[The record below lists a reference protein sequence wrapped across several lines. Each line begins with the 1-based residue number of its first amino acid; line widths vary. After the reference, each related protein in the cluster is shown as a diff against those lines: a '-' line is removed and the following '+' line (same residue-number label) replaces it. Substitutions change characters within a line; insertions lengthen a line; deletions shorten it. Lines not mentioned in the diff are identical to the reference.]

1 MTPRLG
7 SLLALALV
15 LLLGAACL
23 GGSDDSATPA
33 RSSEDFIVGRPQGR
47 TGIGD
52 VDRAIRRFE
61 NTRADLIGLF
71 RAQPWFQDGLDAQ
84 ESLFAERAITFAG
97 GQQAS
102 SFQSLNQASIRDKL
116 FLHERVALRTRE
128 IDLLLVYEPGDDG
141 PRQLAL
147 LKAILPVL
155 EGELNVE
162 FPEPAITVVNGNYPI
177 NDYNP
182 GGFIRLARCCDLS
195 PFVVAHELAHTYWS
209 AGPFWFNEGMADIY
223 ATLVLQRLDEQP
235 PEGWRGFPNDIDSF
249 YADRKR
255 AVTSGRF
262 PDLPLPRRFGS
273 DGLYEAAD
281 VFLLNIR
288 EIIGAQAFA
297 EAASQIYLASDF
309 GRFNVR
315 EKRVEDIVLAHTSP
329 EDRDDVMLLFNR
341 QVWGDNGEEYER
353 LKDFEGS

>member
-1 MTPRLG
+1 M
-7 SLLALALV
+7 LALV
-15 LLLGAACL
+15 LVLLFGVACL
-23 GGSDDSATPA
+23 GGSGDSASPA
-33 RSSEDFIVGRPQGR
+33 RSSQDFIVGRPQAR

-61 NTRADLIGLF
+61 NTRADLIGFL
-71 RAQPWFQDGLDAQ
+71 RAQPWFQDGLDAE
-84 ESLFAERAITFAG
+84 ESLFTERAITFAG
-97 GQQAS
+97 SQQAS
-102 SFQSLNQASIRDKL
+102 SFQSLNQASMRDKL

-128 IDLLLVYEPGDDG
+128 IDLLLIYEPGDDG
-141 PRQLAL
+141 QREFAL
-147 LKAILPVL
+147 LKAVLPVL
-155 EGELNVE
+155 ERELNVE

-223 ATLVLQRLDEQP
+223 ATLVLQRLDEEP
-235 PEGWRGFPNDIDSF
+235 PEGWRGFNSDIDSF
-249 YADRKR
+249 YASRKR
-255 AVTSGRF
+255 VVASGRF

-281 VFLLNIR
+281 VFLLEIR
-288 EIIGAQAFA
+288 EIMGAQAFA
-297 EAASQIYLASDF
+297 ETASQIYLASDF
-309 GRFNVR
+309 GRFTVR
-315 EKRVEDIVLAHTSP
+315 EKRVEDIVLAHTR
-329 EDRDDVMLLFNR
+329 EGDRDEVMALFNR

-353 LKDFEGS
+353 LKEFEGF